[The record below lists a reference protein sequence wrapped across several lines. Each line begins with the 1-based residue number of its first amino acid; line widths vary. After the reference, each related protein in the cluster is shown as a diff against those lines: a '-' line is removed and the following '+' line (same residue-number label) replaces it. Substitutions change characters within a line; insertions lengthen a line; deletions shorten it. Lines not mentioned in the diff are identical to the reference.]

1 MRLTRRL
8 LGGVLAALLL
18 AAATPAA
25 AARADAAAPAR
36 GAESCPTAH
45 RTAATTT
52 APPALEDYYQGDWR
66 LGPAF
71 LPRTGVV
78 GRMLRGYHAQ
88 DSTSP
93 YWILG
98 CYWQTSQAT
107 NQSGWWYP
115 DNNGF
120 VLRDGRPVEHALRL
134 RAGQLVDLFG
144 SGRGSFL
151 APVGTPYAERALP
164 PTNLDEYSATGPVV
178 NYHLYRVAKQFI
190 VQAGPIRP
198 WFGQPGLGTQ
208 YWTAYADSTRTVA
221 FLKAQG
227 FLDEIPQQQ

>member
-1 MRLTRRL
+1 MRSTRRL
-8 LGGVLAALLL
+8 LGSVLAALLL
-18 AAATPAA
+18 ATATPVVAH
-25 AARADAAAPAR
+25 ADPAPSGQ
-36 GAESCPTAH
+36 GADSCPAAH

-52 APPALEDYYQGDWR
+52 APPALEDYYHGDWR

-71 LPRTGVV
+71 LPRTGVI
-78 GRMLRGYHAQ
+78 GRMLRGYRAQ
-88 DSTSP
+88 DSTSR

-120 VLRDGRPVEHALRL
+120 VLKAGRPLEHAVSLRT
-134 RAGQLVDLFG
+134 GQLVDLFG

-151 APVGTPYAERALP
+151 APEGTPYAERALP

-178 NYHLYRVAKQFI
+178 NYHLYRVAKQFT
-190 VQAGPIRP
+190 VQSGPIRP

-208 YWTAYADSTRTVA
+208 YWTAYGDPTRTVA

-227 FLDEIPQQQ
+227 FLDELPQPQ